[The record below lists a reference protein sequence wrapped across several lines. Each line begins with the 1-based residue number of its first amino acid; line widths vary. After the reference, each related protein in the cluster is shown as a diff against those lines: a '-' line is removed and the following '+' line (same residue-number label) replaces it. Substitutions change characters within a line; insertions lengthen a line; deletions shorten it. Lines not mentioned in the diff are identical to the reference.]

1 MSSGQGINIVG
12 DAMTEGIASASS
24 AVNAAYYA
32 ARHAQIER
40 DETAVAGGEPTFSP
54 AGVAPAGGGVEEED
68 QWVDEEAG
76 AFDADFQVRVIG
88 VVNTRTLQE
97 ASTIYDAA
105 RRGDLHLLR
114 RMVEVQGEPVNERD
128 RYDGTP
134 LYYASLCG
142 HADCVRFLLDKGANA
157 DPADFDGERS
167 HYAALNDA
175 IRSLLREYQAV
186 NRQRGPLFATLYRI
200 ANTTAAHADVC
211 LCVARDSTAVF
222 AHKFLLAAQSPLL
235 RQRFGPGGRWERKFY
250 VHLVDARLSG
260 PALRAVVGYLYTERL
275 VYGRTLHAEV
285 TRVAQ
290 ALQLTT
296 LHRYLAAHPPPPIV
310 AGEDISHT
318 VAVSLAEADYAVG
331 SLPRS
336 VAWAEQLSGSAGAA
350 AGAGAGVGSKRP
362 KSEPVW
368 HLRDYMWHNVLFA
381 GVIPPELL
389 EGEESGDGSVQAA
402 APSQT
407 ATELGREPADSS
419 VLDAAAGAKTAEEL
433 VAADGGHLAANG
445 LPYDLAVVAQE
456 GLLFRC
462 HRAIVCSRS
471 PYFASL
477 LQFRGEVQR
486 EGAEGAGTSGAGA
499 ATGASAIDAAGRPDV
514 AVVEVASISPLT
526 LAAVLQFL
534 YTDSAPTLPSPEH
547 VMEALYAADLLLV
560 GALKPVLVGQALEHV
575 SGATVVDF
583 LRLADLCN
591 LHRLTA
597 ACADYAAGHL
607 SEVLASPAFV
617 ELVRES
623 AGSIKG
629 RQAFDSVP
637 VLDEVLAAISR
648 RYGGQGSAGGM
659 GAVGPSWAG
668 GVGAVAGAGAGG
680 AKRSAGF
687 EMAMMLQEQQRARQ
701 GRPLKDRPEDGVGGG
716 TSLGAGAGASA
727 GAGAGGPS
735 RSQGRSAAAAAASA
749 AADRE
754 EQQATAISEVVAF
767 ARSLGYHIRSAG
779 GLLIGPEAGVATR

>member
-1 MSSGQGINIVG
+1 MSNGPGINIVG
-12 DAMTEGIASASS
+12 DAMTEGLASASS

-40 DETAVAGGEPTFSP
+40 DETAVAGGETSSSP

-105 RRGDLHLLR
+105 RRGDLHLLK

-275 VYGRTLHAEV
+275 VYARTLHAEV

-290 ALQLTT
+290 ALQLTA
-296 LHRYLAAHPPPPIV
+296 LYRYLAAHPPPAVV
-310 AGEDISHT
+310 AGEDSSHT
-318 VAVSLAEADYAVG
+318 VAVSLAEAAYAVG

-336 VAWAEQLSGSAGAA
+336 VAWAEQLSGGGAGAA
-350 AGAGAGVGSKRP
+350 AGAGAGIGSKRL
-362 KSEPVW
+362 KLEPVW

-381 GVIPPELL
+381 GMIPPELL
-389 EGEESGDGSVQAA
+389 EGEDCGDVSVPDA
-402 APSQT
+402 APVQT
-407 ATELGREPADSS
+407 GSEPSRELAGGTTVEAATGTTA
-419 VLDAAAGAKTAEEL
+419 AEEL
-433 VAADGGHLAANG
+433 VAADGGHLAGNG

-456 GLLFRC
+456 GLRFRC

-486 EGAEGAGTSGAGA
+486 EGAESAGAVGAGPTTGARGIGA
-499 ATGASAIDAAGRPDV
+499 AGHADV

-560 GALKPVLVGQALEHV
+560 GALKPVLVAQALEHV

-591 LHRLTA
+591 LHRVTA

-648 RYGGQGSAGGM
+648 RYGGQGSAGGS
-659 GAVGPSWAG
+659 GAGAQPWASG
-668 GVGAVAGAGAGG
+668 FGAAASAGAGG
-680 AKRSAGF
+680 PKRSAGF
-687 EMAMMLQEQQRARQ
+687 EMAMVLQEQQRARQ
-701 GRPLKDRPEDGVGGG
+701 GRPLKDRAEAVDGGALLGASV
-716 TSLGAGAGASA
+716 GAGAGA
-727 GAGAGGPS
+727 PL
-735 RSQGRSAAAAAASA
+735 RSQGRAAAAHAASA
-749 AADRE
+749 VADRE